1 MNDIYQVIHLK
12 LGVILVGAV
21 TTMSKVALSSGF
33 EPRLRETFFWW
44 TQSKSKS
51 CDYLQHK
58 TTESLEE
65 RVHVMMMMI
74 MVVV

>member
-33 EPRLRETFFWW
+33 EKLFFGGL
-44 TQSKSKS
+44 SIKIK
-51 CDYLQHK
+51 
-58 TTESLEE
+58 
-65 RVHVMMMMI
+65 I
-74 MVVV
+74 M